1 MKVSCGHF
9 TYPLLSPFNFYIRKP
24 LFQVFSGKR
33 RKHAITTNVEY
44 RSSGAI
50 QNKHTPSTSL
60 KKQEFGYSATQGK
73 SGIGSIYH
81 V

>member
-1 MKVSCGHF
+1 M
-9 TYPLLSPFNFYIRKP
+9 PNDLRKP

-60 KKQEFGYSATQGK
+60 KKTRIWILSDPRKKWNWFDLSCIVRVGVRLAA
-73 SGIGSIYH
+73 IM
-81 V
+81 

>member
-1 MKVSCGHF
+1 M
-9 TYPLLSPFNFYIRKP
+9 PNDLRKP

-33 RKHAITTNVEY
+33 RKHAITTNIEY

-50 QNKHTPSTSL
+50 QNRHTPSTSL
-60 KKQEFGYSATQGK
+60 KKQEFGYSATHGK